1 MAKAIYNLKI
11 QLLNPQLTYQITA
24 GQQKEVKRMAEF
36 VSIFYSVWF
45 LRSSLP
51 SAAPNQ
57 DVKAFWQMVQYR
69 KYMEVHHPESER
81 VIDGIMGILDS
92 MRRHTWYLDETLIPL
107 ALLDPDMDQKEQQ
120 DMTEKLH
127 FIQIPF

>member
-1 MAKAIYNLKI
+1 MTEVSPRGDYRELLELTHMYLSPEASFNIRAPSSVSHTRFMAKAIYNLKI

-45 LRSSLP
+45 LRSSIP

-57 DVKAFWQMVQYR
+57 DVKAFWQMV
-69 KYMEVHHPESER
+69 
-81 VIDGIMGILDS
+81 
-92 MRRHTWYLDETLIPL
+92 
-107 ALLDPDMDQKEQQ
+107 
-120 DMTEKLH
+120 
-127 FIQIPF
+127 